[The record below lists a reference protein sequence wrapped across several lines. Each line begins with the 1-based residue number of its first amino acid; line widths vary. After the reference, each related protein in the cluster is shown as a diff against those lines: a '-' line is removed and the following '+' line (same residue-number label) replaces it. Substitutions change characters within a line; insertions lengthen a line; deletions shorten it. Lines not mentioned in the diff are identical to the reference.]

1 MSIDQK
7 IDEAVEAVEVAT
19 VETVGIQETEIETPS
34 GKTGITLPTRQLLTR
49 ATAEV
54 LAEFCTSS
62 EEVYKEGLRSLIRQ
76 ENLLLK
82 QVDTI
87 RKDLLE
93 LSFVKNALEADFM
106 AGILISEDD
115 ARDCTKKARRE
126 FKQDNR

>member
-1 MSIDQK
+1 MTTDQQID
-7 IDEAVEAVEVAT
+7 DVVEVKT
-19 VETVGIQETEIETPS
+19 ETIGIQETEIQTPS

-49 ATAEV
+49 ATEEV

-93 LSFVKNALEADFM
+93 LSFVKTALEAEFL
-106 AGILISEDD
+106 AGVLISEDD
-115 ARDCTKKARRE
+115 ARECTKKARRE
-126 FKQDNR
+126 FKQNNR